1 MVNTGSSYANANSPL
16 LSDNSNRMP
25 HQLGEML
32 FFSNKT
38 NCYVCHPKPL
48 FTDMKMYDVKTH
60 AEKDYTTIAKGKRV
74 AQKLFDTPSLV
85 ELWRTAP
92 YMHDGRYM
100 TINDVVT
107 KGEENSA
114 HNGSSQLSLK
124 EIEDLVSY
132 LLSI

>member
-1 MVNTGSSYANANSPL
+1 
-16 LSDNSNRMP
+16 
-25 HQLGEML
+25 
-32 FFSNKT
+32 
-38 NCYVCHPKPL
+38 
-48 FTDMKMYDVKTH
+48 MKMYDVNTH
-60 AEKDYTTIAKGKRV
+60 AKKDYTTIEKGKRV

-107 KGEENSA
+107 RGEMNSA
-114 HNGSSQLSLK
+114 HNVSSQLSMK